1 MELIEEYPMED
12 ELQDTDTSQ
21 DLHILDI
28 LDSVPFY
35 VLLIDE
41 DHYIL
46 QANKAVRAGLG
57 VEREDIIGEYCPKV
71 VHGLDGPFSGCPLE
85 EAIEKERAI
94 EREVFDEKSGRWL
107 LSAIYPIQ
115 GLTRNG
121 KKIFFHMV
129 TDITDRKQTE
139 QQLSVSYE
147 RLRNLS
153 VHLETVR
160 EEERR
165 NIAHD
170 LHDETSQVVASLNA
184 HLEAAMG
191 TLPVDASNTKVILR
205 QAQALSIN
213 ILDQIYKLIY
223 ELHPPM
229 LDDLGLVAS
238 ISWLID
244 NSLKAAGVKVDFKTA
259 GRVRRLPRQLEAT
272 IFRVV
277 QEALS
282 NIVRHAGASN
292 AGVDLHFRKGIITVD
307 ITDDGSGFDL
317 EEAMSLK
324 DGLRGFGLIGMKE
337 RVELANG
344 TFNIQANPGSGS
356 EINIEI
362 PFNLAHR

>member
-1 MELIEEYPMED
+1 MED
-12 ELQDTDTSQ
+12 ELQGTDASLN
-21 DLHILDI
+21 LHILDI

-46 QANKAVRAGLG
+46 QANRAVKAELG
-57 VEREDIIGEYCPKV
+57 MEPKDIIGKYCPKV
-71 VHGLDGPFSGCPLE
+71 IHGVDGPFDGCPLE
-85 EAIEKERAI
+85 ESIEKERAI

-107 LSAIYPIQ
+107 LSAIYPIR
-115 GLTRNG
+115 GLIRNG
-121 KKIFFHMV
+121 KRIFFHMV
-129 TDITDRKQTE
+129 TDITDRKQAE
-139 QQLSVSYE
+139 KQLSTSHE

-153 VHLETVR
+153 MHLETVR
-160 EEERR
+160 EEERK

-184 HLEAAMG
+184 FLEAVIG
-191 TLPVDASNTKVILR
+191 TLPVDANNTKVILR
-205 QAQALSIN
+205 KAQALSIN
-213 ILDQIYKLIY
+213 ILDQISKLIY

-238 ISWLID
+238 IRWLID
-244 NSLKAAGVKVDFKTA
+244 NSLKAAGIKVDFKTV
-259 GRVRRLPRQLEAT
+259 GRARRLPRQLET
-272 IFRVV
+272 TVFRVV

-282 NIVRHAGASN
+282 NIVRHASAKN
-292 AGVDLHFRKGIITVD
+292 AGVGLHFRKSIITVD
-307 ITDDGSGFDL
+307 ITDDGRGFDV

-337 RVELANG
+337 RIELANG
-344 TFNIQANPGSGS
+344 TFNIQTCPGGGS

-362 PFNLAHR
+362 PFNLAHH